1 MIKIVGIRFNSSGK
15 IYYFN
20 PGQLDIMK
28 NDMVIV
34 ETVRGIEIGKVIIG
48 ITHVEETSII
58 QPLKSVISIADE
70 TDKNTHK
77 KNIEKAQDAM
87 DICNIKIH
95 EHGLDMKL
103 IDCEYT
109 FDNNKVI
116 FYFTAE
122 DRVDFRELVKDLAVI
137 FKTRIELR
145 QIGVRDEAKILG
157 GIGSCGQCICCKR
170 FLDDFVPVS
179 IKMAKTQNLSL
190 NTTKISGLCGR
201 LMCCLKYENDVYEEK
216 IRNMPKEGMT
226 VETPMGKGIVTELY
240 VIHDVVKVKFTDFD
254 GVETIKNFNIKDLK
268 YRKEG
273 VHTKDITKIKEDVS

>member
-20 PGQLDIMK
+20 PGQLDVMK
-28 NDMVIV
+28 DDMVIV

-48 ITHVEETSII
+48 ITYVEETSII

-87 DICNIKIH
+87 DICNIKIR
-95 EHGLDMKL
+95 EHGLNMKL

-157 GIGSCGQCICCKR
+157 GIGSCGQCICCKK

-190 NTTKISGLCGR
+190 NATKISGLCGR

-254 GVETIKNFNIKDLK
+254 GVETTKNFNIKDLK
-268 YRKEG
+268 YKKEAE
-273 VHTKDITKIKEDVS
+273 HIKKETKVSEDVF